1 MHKDTYEIS
10 KNGGMNNI
18 PPFFEKSFVD
28 YIFHEKYTT
37 KSSQRKQKGRR
48 QDALTN
54 RKNMLNNIYS
64 L

>member
-1 MHKDTYEIS
+1 MR
-10 KNGGMNNI
+10 NI

-37 KSSQRKQKGRR
+37 DLSERKEKGRR
-48 QDALTN
+48 QEALTN
-54 RKNMLNNIYS
+54 LKNMLNNIYS

>member
-1 MHKDTYEIS
+1 MR
-10 KNGGMNNI
+10 NI

-37 KSSQRKQKGRR
+37 NLSERKEKGRR
-48 QDALTN
+48 QEALTN

-64 L
+64 P

>member
-1 MHKDTYEIS
+1 MSD
-10 KNGGMNNI
+10 
-18 PPFFEKSFVD
+18 VD

-37 KSSQRKQKGRR
+37 IPSRPNKHRYSKR
-48 QDALTN
+48 DITN

>member
-1 MHKDTYEIS
+1 MHKDTFGIY
-10 KNGGMNNI
+10 KNGGMLNI

-28 YIFHEKYTT
+28 YIFYEKYTT
-37 KSSQRKQKGRR
+37 ITSERKQKKRR
-48 QDALTN
+48 QEALTN